1 MKAALTSDHSTKG
14 LLMTGARLLDPPHK
28 GIRHLLGQFAL
39 MAGRTDYTDP
49 AELAGLRDM
58 AHRVLTL
65 LEEHARNE
73 DDVIFPMLEAKSPGA
88 TASLHADHDLLDA
101 SLESIV
107 VRLDSMDGTQS
118 REEAHALY
126 LDVTEFQAKY
136 LLHLVREEREF
147 EPTLWPYYSD
157 DELRAGE
164 AVIAQTMS
172 PELLMAWFTV
182 CAPARTI
189 VENREVLTNVKS
201 VLPAEVY
208 AGIIETLRPE
218 FPAGRLETI
227 LEGVQ

>member
-1 MKAALTSDHSTKG
+1 V
-14 LLMTGARLLDPPHK
+14 
-28 GIRHLLGQFAL
+28 
-39 MAGRTDYTDP
+39 
-49 AELAGLRDM
+49 

-73 DDVIFPMLEAKSPGA
+73 DDVIFPLLDAKNPGA
-88 TASLHADHDLLDA
+88 SAFLHADHDVLDA

-107 VRLDSMDGTQS
+107 ARLDAMDGMQS
-118 REEAHALY
+118 REEAHVLY

-136 LLHLVREEREF
+136 LLHMVREERDF
-147 EPTLWPYYSD
+147 EPMLWSHYSD

-172 PELLMAWFTV
+172 PDLLMAWFTV

-189 VENREVLTNVKS
+189 TENREVLTNVKG
-201 VLPAEVY
+201 VLPPEVY

-218 FPAGRLETI
+218 FPAGLLEII
-227 LEGVQ
+227 LEGVR

>member
-1 MKAALTSDHSTKG
+1 MEEVLTRDRSTKG
-14 LLMTGARLLDPPHK
+14 MLMTGVRLLDPPHK

-39 MAGRTDYTDP
+39 VAGRTDYTDP
-49 AELAGLRDM
+49 AELAELREV

-73 DDVIFPMLEAKSPGA
+73 DDVIFPLLDAKNPGA
-88 TASLHADHDLLDA
+88 SALLHADHDLLDA

-107 VRLDSMDGTQS
+107 ARLDAMDGMQS

-136 LLHLVREEREF
+136 LLHMVSEERDF
-147 EPTLWPYYSD
+147 EPMLWSHYSD

-172 PELLMAWFTV
+172 PDLLMAWFTV

-189 VENREVLTNVKS
+189 TENREVLTNVKG
-201 VLPAEVY
+201 VLPPEVY
-208 AGIIETLRPE
+208 AEIIETLRPE

>member
-1 MKAALTSDHSTKG
+1 MIMKG
-14 LLMTGARLLDPPHK
+14 MLMTGVRLLDPPHK
-28 GIRHLLGQFAL
+28 GIRHLLGQFSL
-39 MAGRTDYTDP
+39 VAGRTDYTDLVEL
-49 AELAGLRDM
+49 AELRDL

-88 TASLHADHDLLDA
+88 TSALHDDHSVLDA

-107 VRLDSMDGTQS
+107 SRLDAMDGTSS
-118 REEAHALY
+118 REDAHALY
-126 LDVTEFQAKY
+126 LDVTEFQARY
-136 LLHLVREEREF
+136 LLHLVREERDF
-147 EPTLWPYYSD
+147 EPQLWPRYTD

-189 VENREVLTNVKS
+189 TENREVLTNVKG
-201 VLPAEVY
+201 VLPPEIY

-227 LEGVQ
+227 LEGVE